1 MKSSFSQFGIS
12 AFLSLIVLSAYPL
25 SSFAATDSSDT
36 WGRTTNAAKTASSWA
51 SSTNSSGQQE
61 TLPEIERLK
70 RKMGEFLNQGMDDLQ
85 KKGYVEPQSTVRS
98 DVVEKDGA
106 FYLLLDLPGMRK
118 DLINIEVKGQEISIS
133 GDRKVEDE
141 FKTSNLIKVERRYGN
156 FQRIFS
162 IPEEFIADQISA
174 KYENGVLQVRI
185 PKKATAT
192 VVKAKTITIS

>member
-1 MKSSFSQFGIS
+1 MKSSILN
-12 AFLSLIVLSAYPL
+12 AALFLMIVTALCPFTG
-25 SSFAATDSSDT
+25 FATTDQNDA
-36 WGRTTNAAKTASSWA
+36 WNRTTTAYKTASTWA
-51 SSTNSSGQQE
+51 NSPSGQE

-70 RKMGEFLNQGMDDLQ
+70 KKMGEFLNQGMDDLQ
-85 KKGYVEPQSTVRS
+85 KKGYVEPQSAVRS

-156 FQRIFS
+156 FQRIFA

-185 PKKATAT
+185 PKKNTAE
-192 VVKAKTITIS
+192 VIKPKTITVT

>member
-1 MKSSFSQFGIS
+1 MKSSYLNQS
-12 AFLSLIVLSAYPL
+12 AASLFATFLFVLCPVTGH
-25 SSFAATDSSDT
+25 AATDQSDP
-36 WGRTTNAAKTASSWA
+36 WGRTTTAYKTASTWA
-51 SSTNSSGQQE
+51 NSPSGQE

-70 RKMGEFLNQGMDDLQ
+70 KKMGEFLNQGMDDLQ

-118 DLINIEVKGQEISIS
+118 DLINIEVKGPEISIS

-141 FKTSNLIKVERRYGN
+141 FKTSNLIKVERRYGS

-185 PKKATAT
+185 PKKNTAET
-192 VVKAKTITIS
+192 VKPKTITVT